1 MPLSLKSLFVVAMTC
16 AGLAAPVALAA
27 DKAEKKSLKDDG
39 KPSTLPSK
47 SLPAAPMPFNI
58 QIPPTRPKETAVPNT
73 MRESISPEAR
83 ANFVTSMMAINPF
96 SMQEMIAMMAVK
108 YPAKEGLAF
117 DDVVE
122 AMKTK
127 ANEINFKF
135 VGHNPLWKDIVAITG
150 KTDTPRVEF
159 FSFCDAIIARDL
171 MDLSLEFAV
180 FLPCRIAVVEDAN
193 KKIWLLTLDWDVRW
207 LDTSKNP
214 NQISAKLRDGA
225 IKIRES
231 IDKIM
236 KAGASGEF

>member
-1 MPLSLKSLFVVAMTC
+1 MLRSIQRTLAVALLGASLIV
-16 AGLAAPVALAA
+16 PQALAA
-27 DKAEKKSLKDDG
+27 DKAA
-39 KPSTLPSK
+39 KPT
-47 SLPAAPMPFNI
+47 PAPQGMMPFNI
-58 QIPPTRPKETAVPNT
+58 QLPPTRPKENAVPNT

-83 ANFVTSMMAINPF
+83 ANFVSSMMAINPF

-108 YPAKEGLAF
+108 YPAKEGLSF

-127 ANEINFKF
+127 ANEINFKL
-135 VGHNPLWKDIVAITG
+135 VGVNPLWKDIVAITG

-159 FSFCDAIIARDL
+159 YSFCDALVAREL
-171 MDLSLEFAV
+171 LDLSLEFAV
-180 FLPCRIAVVEDAN
+180 FLPCRVAVVEDAY
-193 KKIWLLTLDWDVRW
+193 KKIWVLTLDWDVRW

-214 NQISAKLRDGA
+214 NQISDKLREGA

-236 KAGASGEF
+236 RAGASGEF

>member
-1 MPLSLKSLFVVAMTC
+1 MLRNIARTILALLLA
-16 AGLAAPVALAA
+16 AGLASARAETKAPV
-27 DKAEKKSLKDDG
+27 
-39 KPSTLPSK
+39 KPATEAR
-47 SLPAAPMPFNI
+47 PAATMPFNI
-58 QIPPTRPKETAVPNT
+58 QLPPTRPKEDAAPNT

-83 ANFVTSMMAINPF
+83 ANFVASMMAINPF

-108 YPAKEGLAF
+108 YPAKEGLKF

-122 AMKTK
+122 AMKSK

-159 FSFCDAIIARDL
+159 FSFCDAVIAREL
-171 MDLSLEFAV
+171 LDLSLEFAV

-214 NQISAKLRDGA
+214 NQMSDKLREGA
-225 IKIRES
+225 IKIREA

-236 KAGASGEF
+236 RAGASGEF

>member
-1 MPLSLKSLFVVAMTC
+1 MLRNIAKFFPALMF
-16 AGLAAPVALAA
+16 AAAFAAQAA
-27 DKAEKKSLKDDG
+27 DPGVKSDG
-39 KPSTLPSK
+39 KASKLPSQDAK
-47 SLPAAPMPFNI
+47 QATPMPFNI
-58 QIPPTRPKETAVPNT
+58 QLPPTRPAEKAVPNT

-108 YPAKEGLAF
+108 YPAKEGLSF

-122 AMKTK
+122 AMKAK

-159 FSFCDAIIARDL
+159 FSFCDAVIAREL
-171 MDLSLEFAV
+171 LDLSLEFAV
-180 FLPCRIAVVEDAN
+180 FLPCRVAVVEDAN
-193 KKIWLLTLDWDVRW
+193 KKIWVLTLDWDVRW

-214 NQISAKLRDGA
+214 NQISNNLRDGA
-225 IKIRES
+225 IKIRDA

-236 KAGASGEF
+236 RAGASGEF